1 MFDLAQAIVAMP
13 GGFARL
19 RRFEVITWKQLGRH
33 TKPIIFFDTEQ
44 GYWQPLMDLV
54 DHVEAQGF
62 LHSRLTNLYTS
73 IRHPEELPAALAA
86 QLG

>member
-1 MFDLAQAIVAMP
+1 
-13 GGFARL
+13 
-19 RRFEVITWKQLGRH
+19 
-33 TKPIIFFDTEQ
+33 
-44 GYWQPLMDLV
+44 MDLV